1 MTGVSLLEEDVP
13 VNSESMR
20 AVKTNTHLTLDN
32 DLHQEERSELMPYS
46 GDLVQDLQATRA
58 TVAPLLHL
66 SVSADR
72 AGGGGAA
79 SRQVTE
85 RRGRDSTGLIITLC
99 LIEPLGVINAAAE
112 SRIP

>member
-1 MTGVSLLEEDVP
+1 MV
-13 VNSESMR
+13 
-20 AVKTNTHLTLDN
+20 
-32 DLHQEERSELMPYS
+32 HQEKRLELKPHS

-58 TVAPLLHL
+58 TVAPVLHL

-99 LIEPLGVINAAAE
+99 LIEPLGVINTAAE
-112 SRIP
+112 SQEP